1 MEGWCL
7 PVNHRVDSLINTVNE
22 TFANPKGNYYI
33 EYFLVELL
41 VAKTGL
47 KYTVL
52 RQCMESSSMTIQ
64 MNCSGQFFFF
74 DDAVGFLNR
83 WKLQLIMNL
92 WTKSL

>member
-7 PVNHRVDSLINTVNE
+7 PINHRVDSLINTVNE

-52 RQCMESSSMTIQ
+52 RQCMESSSMTTQ
-64 MNCSGQFFFF
+64 MNCSGQFFFSTMLL
-74 DDAVGFLNR
+74 VFLTGGNYD
-83 WKLQLIMNL
+83 
-92 WTKSL
+92 